1 MNDLANEVRTYM
13 EQTHQTNQTILNQM
27 EKSNQVLLQA
37 LQNMGNSI
45 NNLRSQPNI
54 GREINSVHS
63 ENNNITSS
71 SSLPQPTFLPRRV
84 NLREEE
90 GVEQPLTSTEDI
102 AKAYAALEPNIRE
115 VISFREFCEDK
126 RRETSRRTV
135 NEELRH
141 KINKIKLPHFDGSE
155 KITSR

>member
-1 MNDLANEVRTYM
+1 
-13 EQTHQTNQTILNQM
+13 
-27 EKSNQVLLQA
+27 
-37 LQNMGNSI
+37 MGNSI

-54 GREINSVHS
+54 ARETNSFHS

-90 GVEQPLTSTEDI
+90 EVEQPLTSTEDI
-102 AKAYAALEPNIRE
+102 ARAYAALEPNIRK

-126 RRETSRRTV
+126 QRRRLEGR
-135 NEELRH
+135 
-141 KINKIKLPHFDGSE
+141 
-155 KITSR
+155 